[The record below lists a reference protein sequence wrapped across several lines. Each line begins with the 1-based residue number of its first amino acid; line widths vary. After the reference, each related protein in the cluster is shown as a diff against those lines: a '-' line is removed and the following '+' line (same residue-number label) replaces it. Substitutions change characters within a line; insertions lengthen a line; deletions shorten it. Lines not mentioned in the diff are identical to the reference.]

1 MQQVT
6 IKNDF
11 ISLSVLD
18 YGAIIQKILVKD
30 KEGNVLNIVVG
41 FENPENYLEDDK
53 FLGACVGRF
62 AGRIS
67 NSGFELDGN
76 SYHLK
81 SEDGIHLHGGKESF
95 GKKYWKFETI
105 DNSEHPW
112 LKLSYK
118 SPHMEEGYPGN
129 LIASVTYRLVGN
141 SLHIVHEAVTDRTTV
156 INMTNH
162 SYFCLDNTNSIDHYE
177 LQLEC
182 PEILETQDNLLPTGK
197 LISVKDTDY
206 DFLTRKEIAGK
217 RLDTPYVVSDDAK
230 KVAELYSPVSGIQM
244 KVESN
249 QPAVVV
255 YTPPEFGAICFETQN
270 YPDAPNIQSFPPAV
284 LHPGETYYNQAIFTF
299 DLVT

>member
-1 MQQVT
+1 MEQVT

-18 YGAIIQKILVKD
+18 YGAIIQKLLVKD
-30 KEGNVLNIVVG
+30 KEGKELNLVVG
-41 FENPENYLEDDK
+41 LEHPESYLDDLK
-53 FLGACVGRF
+53 CLGACVGRY

-67 NSGFELDGN
+67 NGGFQIEGN
-76 SYHLK
+76 TYNLYTK
-81 SEDGIHLHGGKESF
+81 NGVHLHGGKQGF
-95 GKKYWKFETI
+95 AQKYWKFESV
-105 DNSEHPW
+105 DNSEHPRV
-112 LKLSYK
+112 KLRYK

-197 LISVKDTDY
+197 LISVTDTDY

-217 RLDTPYVVSDDAK
+217 RLDTPYVVSDNAQ
-230 KVAELYSPVSGIQM
+230 KVAELYSPVSGLRM
-244 KVESN
+244 TVESN
-249 QPAVVV
+249 QPAVIV
-255 YTPPEFGAICFETQN
+255 YTPPEFAAICFETQN
-270 YPDAPNIQSFPPAV
+270 YPDAPNIKSFPSAI
-284 LHPGETYYNQAIFTF
+284 LNPGETYYNQAIFTF

>member
-6 IKNDF
+6 IKNNF

-18 YGAIIQKILVKD
+18 YGAIVQKIMFKG
-30 KEGNVLNIVVG
+30 KNGKKLNLVVG
-41 FENPENYLEDDK
+41 FENPEDYIQDQIA
-53 FLGACVGRF
+53 LGACVGRF

-67 NSGFELDGN
+67 NGGFSINDTTYKL
-76 SYHLK
+76 Y
-81 SEDGIHLHGGKESF
+81 SEHGVHLHGGKQGF
-95 GKKYWKFETI
+95 NKKYWTLDKVVQDEQPLVT
-105 DNSEHPW
+105 
-112 LKLSYK
+112 LSYK

-129 LIASVTYRLVGN
+129 LNASVTYKLIDN
-141 SLHIVHEAVTDRTTV
+141 SLHIIHEAVTDMSTV
-156 INMTNH
+156 VNLTNH

-182 PEILETQDNLLPTGK
+182 PQIVETRTNLLPTGN
-197 LISVKDTDY
+197 LVSVSDTDY
-206 DFLTRKEIAGK
+206 DFLNRKKIAKK
-217 RLDTPYVVSDDAK
+217 RLDTPYVVSQGAK

-255 YTPPEFGAICFETQN
+255 YTPLEFGAICFETQN
-270 YPDAPNIQSFPPAV
+270 YPDAPNIQTFPSAL
-284 LHPGETYYNQAIFTF
+284 LHPGETYNNRAVFTF